1 VKSESD
7 PEEEIDFDG
16 MSDEAIDESVADESD
31 IN

>member
-7 PEEEIDFDG
+7 PEEEIDFDE
-16 MSDEAIDESVADESD
+16 MSDAVIDESVANESD